1 MRSPWTLGTT
11 TERCGV
17 FIFTCS
23 VIGML
28 WGEPYLDAVACEGTT
43 LIHPIWLLCSERLY
57 FIRLIQPAQDAAGL
71 EVLGP

>member
-1 MRSPWTLGTT
+1 
-11 TERCGV
+11 
-17 FIFTCS
+17 
-23 VIGML
+23 ML